1 MIENKLAYGISSE
14 AVAGKSNTYYC
25 RLVAL
30 PDKPVTVFIDDAGK
44 LRGQIAI
51 RGKQVDLVRIY
62 VNAVDRTLLP
72 PKVTYVDVIGQD
84 ETGAYVSERLTP

>member
-1 MIENKLAYGISSE
+1 MAYGISSE
-14 AVAGKSNTYYC
+14 AVAGKAGTYFC

-30 PDKPVTVFIDDAGK
+30 PAKPVTVSIDANGNARGTIEINGK
-44 LRGQIAI
+44 PATLI
-51 RGKQVDLVRIY
+51 RIY

-84 ETGAYVSERLTP
+84 ETGAYVTERLNP